1 MATWVGAVGTAA
13 ATLLAAAA
21 LAGGLWDRRRRAASL
36 VSAWA
41 EVDEG
46 IVKDVVLSNRGD
58 GPVFDVVARVIHKG
72 RTIGLTE
79 ASTLRPGE
87 VTRTIEPPPE
97 VYACAADLMDTAT
110 PPRVALVFRDQAGRT
125 WRRRSNG
132 KLRRRRWSHNF
143 TTEWVRGLH
152 ELPPLR
158 GADGTPI
165 GEPPS
170 RTPVD

>member
-1 MATWVGAVGTAA
+1 VATWIQAVGTAA

-36 VSAWA
+36 VSAWV
-41 EVDEG
+41 EIDQGV
-46 IVKDVVLSNRGD
+46 VTDVVLSNRGD
-58 GPVFDVVARVIHKG
+58 VPVFDVIARVIHKG
-72 RTIGLTE
+72 CTIALTD

-87 VTRTIEPPPE
+87 VTRSLEPAPQ

-110 PPRVALVFRDQAGRT
+110 PPRVALLFRDLAGRT

-143 TTEWVRGLH
+143 ATEWLRGLE
-152 ELPPLR
+152 ELPPLVDV
-158 GADGTPI
+158 DGMPI
-165 GEPPS
+165 EEKPS
-170 RTPVD
+170 RAPVD